1 MKKVTFEE
9 YQEAKEKTLYGKKY
23 KVYTDLINN
32 VIKKTYACRDG
43 SAFYERTENGKTEF
57 WSTDH
62 SESRIYVEGQRNLSK
77 EFTLEEQREILTGA
91 LNGTLKLY
99 QETGEE
105 SLKHTAIGYVILAEA
120 LGIIDQ
126 DTMTDIIATMR
137 LW

>member
-9 YQEAKEKTLYGKKY
+9 YQEAKEKTLYGKEY
-23 KVYTDLINN
+23 KVYTDLVND
-32 VIKKTYACRDG
+32 VIKKTYACCDG

-62 SESRIYVEGQRNLSK
+62 SESRIYVEGRRNISG
-77 EFTLEEQREILTGA
+77 EFTLEEQREVLIEA
-91 LNGTLKLY
+91 LNGTLQFYK
-99 QETGEE
+99 ETGEE
-105 SLKHTAIGYVILAEA
+105 SLKHTAIGYVILAKN